1 MQDDVQKQRLALFA
15 TTTAAYAL
23 IWAIVVLTGFRL
35 DYGSLGRFM
44 LVPLSILAV
53 FSPYCSWRRMFALR
67 NSVET
72 LCCGLLLII
81 PSVIST
87 YLAIGVGMPMADDQ
101 LVAMDAKLPI
111 DWRSFIAIVDAHGWI
126 AHGLG
131 YAYQSFALQL
141 LGLPILLCVSG
152 KPERGYRMVMAY
164 AAICF
169 LSSFI
174 SIWYPALGTYRM
186 YGVAADSLHN
196 INAHFG
202 YFFLEQFHA
211 VRENSDFIFS
221 LDHAAGIL
229 TFPSVHAAVAA
240 LCAWAAWEIRL
251 LRYPMLVLNV
261 GMAISAVSHAN
272 HYFVDIIA
280 GIVLAVACIAVVGVA
295 TRSPRLATIS
305 RMAVT
310 A

>member
-1 MQDDVQKQRLALFA
+1 MQDDLQKLRIALFA
-15 TTTAAYAL
+15 TTAAPYAL
-23 IWAIVVLTGFRL
+23 IWAIVLLTGFRL
-35 DYGSLGRFM
+35 DYSSLWRFM
-44 LVPLSILAV
+44 FIALSILAV
-53 FSPYCSWRRMFALR
+53 FSPYCSWRRLFVLR
-67 NSVET
+67 NIVET

-87 YLAIGVGMPMADDQ
+87 YLAIRVGMPMVDDQ
-101 LVAMDAKLPI
+101 LVAMDAMLPI
-111 DWRSFIAIVDAHGWI
+111 DWRSFIAVVDAHGWI
-126 AHGLG
+126 AHSLG

-141 LGLPILLCVSG
+141 LGLPVLLCVLG

-169 LSSFI
+169 LSSLI
-174 SIWYPALGTYRM
+174 SIWFPALGTYKI
-186 YGVAADSLHN
+186 YGVAADSLQN

-211 VRENSDFIFS
+211 VRENGDFIFS

-251 LRYPMLVLNV
+251 IRYPILVLNI

-280 GIVLAVACIAVVGVA
+280 GVMVAVVCIAVVGVV
-295 TRSPRLATIS
+295 TRSPRLATAS